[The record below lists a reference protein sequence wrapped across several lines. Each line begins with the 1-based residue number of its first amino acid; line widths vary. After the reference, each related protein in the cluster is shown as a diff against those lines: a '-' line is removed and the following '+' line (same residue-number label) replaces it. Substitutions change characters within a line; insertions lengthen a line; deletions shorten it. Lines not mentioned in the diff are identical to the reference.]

1 MKVFLIAF
9 NDPVINVGDVF
20 LQFFIGNQLLMK
32 SDNGAELLALNY
44 LLKTFLSFYNSLN
57 VSEGFI

>member
-20 LQFFIGNQLLMK
+20 LQFFIGNQLLME
-32 SDNGAELLALNY
+32 SDNGAELLALNH